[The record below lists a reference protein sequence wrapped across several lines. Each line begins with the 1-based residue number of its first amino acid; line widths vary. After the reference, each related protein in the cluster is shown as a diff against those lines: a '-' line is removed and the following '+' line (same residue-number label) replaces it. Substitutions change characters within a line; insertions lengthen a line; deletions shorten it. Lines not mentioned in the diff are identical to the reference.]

1 METADNTVVQK
12 ARAWVDNVNTA
23 NGLASGWRLEM
34 ISKRYRYQKDA
45 QTGAKKRVPVR
56 IRRFARGLPVGLV
69 HEAIRY
75 LDSLAPYTGFIFNGE
90 RVALS
95 YRPTNT
101 TWMRDDQH
109 SVDGNASGTY
119 TLVQDLIEEGSLD
132 DFEAPS
138 TGSCSEEVVTKW
150 VWDATTVEDLPQ
162 WEQGVTY
169 SIQAVNRKEDGTFDY
184 ALIRR
189 RALTQHL
196 PETVTECNE
205 FETVYTETWDNVYGT
220 PPSFTEDTGTPI
232 SIPAPCESV
241 NGTVVAIQI
250 AENQDCTFRISV
262 TKRVTKK
269 ATSADSCART
279 KFEHTDGEVVRGAN
293 AKLGEAPAAK
303 NGVTETHRSE
313 VRPDGKYDTTRE
325 VRTELPVSEAVVEVR
340 KTIRGTTKSV
350 TDRNQKSPASYSS
363 LAVGESVRSSV
374 TPGGLYDN
382 VREKVEAKATG
393 TIAEGCSKTIFDH
406 TDQSTD
412 NVTSK
417 PGKCVGAAG
426 GGKWHERR
434 VSLTDLGTWDVQVTD
449 HGELPVSGAVVEAER
464 TLRGTSI
471 TTTNRNQTV
480 SAGTGNLALG
490 ESRRSS
496 QTNGGRWDTVVRKV
510 SAVSA
515 GTIAENCSRNTEAH
529 THGTTD
535 NQTSKPVVERTAAPN
550 VERTCSARLTD
561 YGTWD
566 VDTQT
571 VTHNPLRAQ
580 VVSGSSSVVTQTTS
594 LYRNSVTPVSA
605 MGAAVNVEVRA
616 NASLNSHG
624 SFDGQVETSR
634 YNTLEKVSTVSEPIK
649 VTTTRVGVNSVSVPT
664 ESAGRGE
671 EATVSISL
679 NSHGSV
685 DYSTRKIKHIP
696 QTLTHATKWASE
708 TTKTTIKTIDQNTDL
723 AVTGDFGVTGG
734 NFDGY
739 GTVTSSVT
747 EYNPIELTSGWLEWE
762 SKSTTPN
769 GVMTYQHGVYIFK
782 NYKKATLQSVV
793 GKGPMKGRNGS
804 CRANINQ
811 YGRFDGELSYS
822 YLKKW
827 DLDDKSAGA
836 AYGGIQTGTVTIVGR
851 DGYERKYKVKTFY
864 GQGNEGTEADVRSSQ
879 LIVEG
884 LSLGSRTYVTGYA

>member
-1 METADNTVVQK
+1 METTDNTVVQK

-23 NGLASGWRLEM
+23 NGLASGWRLEV

-45 QTGAKKRVPVR
+45 QSGTKKRVPVR

-90 RVALS
+90 RVALN

-205 FETVYTETWDNVYGT
+205 FEAVYTETWDNVYGT
-220 PPSFTEDTGTPI
+220 PPNFTEDTGTPI

-241 NGTVVAIQI
+241 NGTSVAIQI

-303 NGVTETHRSE
+303 NGITETRRSE

-363 LAVGESVRSSV
+363 LAVGESVRSSM

-382 VREKVEAKATG
+382 VRERVEAKATG

-417 PGKCVGAAG
+417 PGKCVEAAG

-434 VSLTDLGTWDVQVTD
+434 VSLTDLGTWDVQITD

-471 TTTNRNQTV
+471 TTTNRNQV
-480 SAGTGNLALG
+480 ASAGTGGLALG

-510 SAVSA
+510 DAVSA
-515 GTIAENCSRNTEAH
+515 GTIAENCSRNAEAH
-529 THGTTD
+529 THGTTN
-535 NQTSKPVVERTAAPN
+535 NQTDKPVVERTVETN
-550 VERTCSARLTD
+550 VEHTCSARLTD

-580 VVSGSSSVVTQTTS
+580 VVSGSSAVVTQTTS
-594 LYRNSVTPVSA
+594 LYRNSIAPVSA
-605 MGAAVNVEVRA
+605 TGAAVNVEVRA

-634 YNTLEKVSTVSEPIK
+634 YNTLEKSVTVSEASK
-649 VTTTRVGVNSVSVPT
+649 VTMSTVGVNSTAVPVV
-664 ESAGRGE
+664 SAGAGE
-671 EATVSISL
+671 EASVSISL
-679 NSHGSV
+679 NSHGSI
-685 DYSTRKIKHIP
+685 DYSMRNVKHIP
-696 QTLTHATKWASE
+696 RVLTSE
-708 TTKTTIKTIDQNTDL
+708 TRWATETTRTTTQTIDQNTNL
-723 AVTGDFGVTGG
+723 TVPGEFGTVTG

-739 GTVTSSVT
+739 GTVTSSSTQYEPKEVS
-747 EYNPIELTSGWLEWE
+747 SGWITWQSENV
-762 SKSTTPN
+762 TPS
-769 GVMTYQHGVYIFK
+769 GRMKYEHGVYIFK
-782 NYKKATLQSVV
+782 NYTRASLDAAF
-793 GKGPMKGRNGS
+793 GGMKDKNGS

-811 YGRFDGELSYS
+811 YGRYDGELAYS
-822 YLKKW
+822 ALKSW
-827 DLDDKSAGA
+827 NLDNGAGGSQQ
-836 AYGGIQTGTVTIVGR
+836 GGIHSGTVTVVGR
-851 DGYERKYKVKTFY
+851 DGYERKFYTKTYF
-864 GQGNEGTEADVRSSQ
+864 GSGNRGAEASTRANQ
-879 LIVEG
+879 IIVEG
-884 LSLGSRTYVTGYA
+884 LSLGERTYVTGYA